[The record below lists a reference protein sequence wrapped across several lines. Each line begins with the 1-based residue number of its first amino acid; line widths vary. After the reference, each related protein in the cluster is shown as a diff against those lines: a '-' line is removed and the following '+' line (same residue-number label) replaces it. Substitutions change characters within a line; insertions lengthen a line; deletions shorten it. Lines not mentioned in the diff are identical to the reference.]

1 MAVSGKGLRK
11 EAFSLCSLKGQ
22 KQHNSF
28 SEEEENNLIS
38 VLFRVSVLFP
48 SLDSYGQNG
57 SKVRALPAA
66 IYCRF

>member
-1 MAVSGKGLRK
+1 MATSGKGRSK

-38 VLFRVSVLFP
+38 ILFRFSVLFP
-48 SLDSYGQNG
+48 SLDSYGQNNLKVPARLLPFTIG
-57 SKVRALPAA
+57 S
-66 IYCRF
+66 